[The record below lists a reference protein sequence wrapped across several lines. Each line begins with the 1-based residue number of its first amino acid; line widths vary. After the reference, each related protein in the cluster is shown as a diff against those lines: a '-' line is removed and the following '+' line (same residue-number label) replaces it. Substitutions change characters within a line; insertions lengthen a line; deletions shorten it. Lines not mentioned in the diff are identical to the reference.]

1 MLPPLMFWLLL
12 CGVAAYAF
20 GRGRMDERLA
30 AGICLVGSVTTFF
43 VSTIGRYT
51 AQYSNVEVGILLID
65 SLVLLG
71 FVLLALRSKR
81 FWPLWVAGF
90 QLTSTFAHAMKAVQ
104 LDLLPQ
110 VYAVAERFW
119 VYPIFLIIVIGTWRG
134 HQRLIRERDR
144 VSIPA

>member
-1 MLPPLMFWLLL
+1 MLSPLFYWTLLL
-12 CGVAAYAF
+12 TVTIYAF
-20 GRGRMDERLA
+20 ARGRLDERYAASICVFATVATIVVASPLSRKYSDVEFGVLTVDLLALA
-30 AGICLVGSVTTFF
+30 AFSAI
-43 VSTIGRYT
+43 
-51 AQYSNVEVGILLID
+51 
-65 SLVLLG
+65 
-71 FVLLALRSKR
+71 ALRSKR

-104 LDLLPQ
+104 LELLPQ

-119 VYPIFLIIVIGTWRG
+119 VYPIFLVIVIGTWRG